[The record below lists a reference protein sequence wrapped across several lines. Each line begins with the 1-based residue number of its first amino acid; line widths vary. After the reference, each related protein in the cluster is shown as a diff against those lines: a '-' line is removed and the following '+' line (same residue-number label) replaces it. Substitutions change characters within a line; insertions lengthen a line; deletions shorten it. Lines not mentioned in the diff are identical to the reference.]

1 MIRRLELD
9 VFLAIERLE
18 TISIKVN
25 KEKCQLLIS
34 GHKYENVW
42 VKTGDEKIWESE
54 KQKLLRIEIGR
65 NPSFDDHVVSL
76 CMKGGKKLAVLARLS
91 KFMSFK

>member
-1 MIRRLELD
+1 M
-9 VFLAIERLE
+9 
-18 TISIKVN
+18 KVN

-54 KQKLLRIEIGR
+54 KQKLLRIEMEEMLILMIMW
-65 NPSFDDHVVSL
+65 FHYVW
-76 CMKGGKKLAVLARLS
+76 KGGKTGSVS
-91 KFMSFK
+91 EII

>member
-1 MIRRLELD
+1 M
-9 VFLAIERLE
+9 
-18 TISIKVN
+18 KVN

-54 KQKLLRIEIGR
+54 KQNYLELKW
-65 NPSFDDHVVSL
+65 
-76 CMKGGKKLAVLARLS
+76 KKC
-91 KFMSFK
+91 